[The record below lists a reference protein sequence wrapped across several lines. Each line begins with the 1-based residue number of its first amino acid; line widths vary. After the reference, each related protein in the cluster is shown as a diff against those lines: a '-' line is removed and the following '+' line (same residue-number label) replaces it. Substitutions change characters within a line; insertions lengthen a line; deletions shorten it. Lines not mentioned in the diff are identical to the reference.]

1 MAVKITKLAL
11 NRASQTITVSAEA
24 DSSGEYMT
32 TIYIDTQ
39 KTFICKNEPSDSAT
53 KIALNPDSLTENTN
67 TLTITDGKVTKITN
81 FVIDL
86 TKITQGVISTLD
98 LDKDMMFFFID
109 DITSDELNYVLNVL
123 FDQEAFYMQLFRGM
137 HKNIVTIGCCDL
149 PQIAADI
156 ALMFDAFQLSLL
168 TADFKRAIYY
178 WNELHIGKDISA
190 TVKCN
195 CRQ

>member
-1 MAVKITKLAL
+1 MAVKITKLL
-11 NRASQTITVSAEA
+11 LDRASQKITVSAEVG
-24 DSSGEYMT
+24 SLGEYMT

-39 KTFICKNEPSDSAT
+39 KTFVCKNEPSDSAT
-53 KIALNPDSLTENTN
+53 KIALNPDNLTESTDI
-67 TLTITDGKVTKITN
+67 LTITEGKVTRITN
-81 FVIDL
+81 FIIDL

-98 LDKDMMFFFID
+98 LDKDIIFFFID
-109 DITSDELNYVLNVL
+109 DITSEGLTYTLNILL
-123 FDQEAFYMQLFRGM
+123 DQEAFYMQLFREM
-137 HKNIVTIGCCDL
+137 HKNIVATGCCDL
-149 PQIAADI
+149 PQGAADI

-178 WNELHIGKDISA
+178 WNELHIGKEIST